1 MTQSDTKRATHG
13 KGMYRLP
20 EFRSLHDVL
29 IVTHRQQLLHR
40 GNISS
45 AGIQMQSSLAH
56 AVGFRHA
63 LHDGTEKFNVTH
75 RQTAVVW
82 GLPL

>member
-1 MTQSDTKRATHG
+1 MTQFDTQRATHG
-13 KGMYRLP
+13 KEMYRLP
-20 EFRSLHDVL
+20 KFRSLHDV
-29 IVTHRQQLLHR
+29 IIITHRQQLLHR

-63 LHDGTEKFNVTH
+63 LHDGTERLEFTYRKT
-75 RQTAVVW
+75 QIA
-82 GLPL
+82 